1 MGRTPHGGTPRLS
14 ISCSLLEVFEHASRP
29 EELGLL
35 SATRDGYA
43 GAGGRGVP
51 KPGKL
56 PKGPR
61 PRRRAAIST
70 LAFAL
75 AALTTGV
82 TAADADPLPPLHHL
96 APGKPLDVH
105 QDVPVTVVFVGFEAG
120 VGAAKIDPGRLLAPQ
135 LRSERPVDRTTRYY
149 EQIGYLAGKLEP
161 SALGLTYDYRYRS
174 VFSTPAFDD
183 ALFSY
188 LASIARGPLPPT
200 VFQQAYSANPLAA
213 QVVGSNWAIDATLAE
228 QWLAA
233 NAGPMLG
240 VDTTRPT
247 VFFVNWF
254 GRSDFRFH
262 TYGFLG
268 TRPGKTFPVGRTQGG
283 QMVAFG
289 GSTPDAPYGAVDR
302 LSRVWFY
309 DLSAGPDYGTASWIL
324 DVADFDGDGVPEERI
339 PPIWEYGTSHWYRPF
354 DDLTA
359 DLAKVLRFVAV
370 DLFFGQSP
378 IYDPAISEPLLSD
391 HVELDTNVFAGVPG
405 RDPLSTLR
413 VGEIPASLG
422 RLDPTRTYSTD
433 VSVAPLA
440 GPVASAFDCQQTAFT
455 ADPQSCFG
463 DRTHLGPAGAF
474 YDLDV
479 YFGDHANQYLDGVRY
494 EVPVAAFDVPDR
506 RLAPD
511 TLAGFSSSAPPNIQ
525 SWSYVWLSDFFRQSG
540 FEDTGLVTHEIG
552 HHLGLS
558 HVHDGFDVGLD
569 TELSPTGPTFF
580 MFVGDESQ
588 TGMSYIPNTNEFG
601 QFDRDNMA
609 RWQLAARLD
618 NANRIL
624 GDVVASPRASAA
636 TDEIATADA
645 KAGQALDALAAW
657 DLLGASRAASDAYAA
672 ILAAATLANVHVE
685 PWSGVSDERGAGILA
700 GATDP
705 RDAGRPRPPG
715 AAAESL
721 FAP

>member
-1 MGRTPHGGTPRLS
+1 MLA
-14 ISCSLLEVFEHASRP
+14 E
-29 EELGLL
+29 
-35 SATRDGYA
+35 TRDAY
-43 GAGGRGVP
+43 GATARRRVPTRRG
-51 KPGKL
+51 L
-56 PKGPR
+56 PSR
-61 PRRRAAIST
+61 RRTRRRAVAST
-70 LAFAL
+70 LAL

-82 TAADADPLPPLHHL
+82 TAASAGPLPALHNL
-96 APGKPLDVH
+96 SPGRPLDVH
-105 QDVPVTVVFVGFEAG
+105 QDVPVTVVFVGFEPGA
-120 VGAAKIDPGRLLAPQ
+120 GAAKIDQNRLLAPQ
-135 LRSERPVDRTTRYY
+135 LRSERPVVRTTRYY

-174 VFSTPAFDD
+174 VFSSPAFDD
-183 ALFSY
+183 ALFTY
-188 LASIARGPLPPT
+188 LAAIARGPLPPT

-213 QVVGSNWAIDATLAE
+213 QGIASNWAIDATLAE

-247 VFFVNWF
+247 VFFLNWF
-254 GRSDFRFH
+254 GRPDFRFH

-268 TRPGKTFPVGRTQGG
+268 TRPGKAYPIGRTQAG

-289 GSTPDAPYGAVDR
+289 GSTPDAPYGAIDR

-309 DLSAGPDYGTASWIL
+309 DLSAGPDYGTASWLL

-354 DDLTA
+354 DDLTG
-359 DLAKVLRFVAV
+359 DLARVLRFVAV
-370 DLFFGQSP
+370 DLVFGQSP

-391 HVELDTNVFAGVPG
+391 HVELDINVFAGVAG

-413 VGEIPASLG
+413 AGEIPASLA
-422 RLDPTRTYSTD
+422 RLDPTRSYSTN
-433 VSVAPLA
+433 VSVSPLA

-455 ADPQSCFG
+455 PYPQSCFG
-463 DRTHLGPAGAF
+463 NRTHLGAAGAF

-494 EVPVAAFDVPDR
+494 EVPVAVFDVPDS

-511 TLAGFSSSAPPNIQ
+511 AIAGFSSSEPPNVQ
-525 SWSYVWLSDFFRQSG
+525 SWSYVWLSDSIRQFG
-540 FEDTGLVTHEIG
+540 FEDTGLATHEIG

-558 HVHDGFDVGLD
+558 HVHDGFDVALD
-569 TELSPTGPTFF
+569 TELTPTGSTFF
-580 MFVGDESQ
+580 MFVGDESH

-609 RWQLAARLD
+609 RWQLAAHLD

-636 TDEIATADA
+636 TAEIATADA

-657 DLLGASRAASDAYAA
+657 DLTGASRAASEAYAA
-672 ILAAATLANVHVE
+672 VLAAATRANVHVE
-685 PWSGVSDERGAGILA
+685 PWSGVADERGAGILA

-705 RDAGRPRPPG
+705 RDAGRPQPLGSAGGR
-715 AAAESL
+715 SL
-721 FAP
+721 FAA